1 VLQTLMK
8 NYGYKRGYILKFL
21 RGERKNVVS
30 DEIIKNYHSLRK
42 AAENSVNEKNK
53 EIIQAL
59 KK

>member
-1 VLQTLMK
+1 MK